1 LTYFSKIKTNNFLKS
16 VLTLSLGTGLA
27 QLVGL
32 ISLPFLSRFYTP
44 EAFAVLGVF
53 ISVGAI
59 FAIFGNAGY
68 ELAIMLPKEKADRL
82 ALLGFSFGVAFL
94 TALLSIFSYF
104 FIDYFEILSK
114 ESLKV
119 FFLVPFGVFF
129 ESCSQALKVWLNKEK
144 KYKSIARARLWQA
157 ISTAGISVA
166 IGALKSWNWG
176 LVVGLVFG
184 IFVKFL
190 FFLLGSNLS
199 LKIILNIDFERT
211 KSNLKNYRH
220 FFKFGIWGTALNTIS
235 RQLPF
240 FILPIYFGEY
250 FTGQFAM
257 SMKVIMLPIGLVAVA
272 IGDVFYEKAN
282 NAWQESELALGK
294 ISKGTFFILL
304 PMAVLILVIGIPLA
318 PFAFTFVLGDQWL
331 EAGKIAQFLL
341 PWIAVMFIT
350 SPLSFL
356 IDVRQKLKFQFL
368 YNIALFAFRLFV
380 LLFGSWYVS
389 KMTTLQYFGIGNAIL
404 VACYLIYLLKLGH
417 VRFFK

>member
-157 ISTAGISVA
+157 ISTACISVA

-235 RQLPF
+235 
-240 FILPIYFGEY
+240 
-250 FTGQFAM
+250 
-257 SMKVIMLPIGLVAVA
+257 
-272 IGDVFYEKAN
+272 
-282 NAWQESELALGK
+282 
-294 ISKGTFFILL
+294 
-304 PMAVLILVIGIPLA
+304 
-318 PFAFTFVLGDQWL
+318 
-331 EAGKIAQFLL
+331 
-341 PWIAVMFIT
+341 
-350 SPLSFL
+350 
-356 IDVRQKLKFQFL
+356 
-368 YNIALFAFRLFV
+368 
-380 LLFGSWYVS
+380 
-389 KMTTLQYFGIGNAIL
+389 
-404 VACYLIYLLKLGH
+404 
-417 VRFFK
+417 

>member
-1 LTYFSKIKTNNFLKS
+1 MTYFSKIKTNNFLKS
-16 VLTLSLGTGLA
+16 VLTLSVGTGLA

-32 ISLPFLSRFYTP
+32 ISLPLLSRFYTP

-68 ELAIMLPKEKADRL
+68 ELAIMLPEKRSDRL
-82 ALLGFSFGVAFL
+82 SLLGFSFWVAFL
-94 TALLSIFSYF
+94 IALLSISSYF

-119 FFLVPFGVFF
+119 FLLVPFGVFF

-157 ISTAGISVA
+157 VSTAVVSIGIGV
-166 IGALKSWNWG
+166 LQSWNWG
-176 LVVGLVFG
+176 LVVGLVLG

-190 FFLLGSNLS
+190 FYLLSSELS
-199 LKIILNIDFERT
+199 LKTILSIDFERT
-211 KSNLKNYRH
+211 KNNLKKYNH
-220 FFKFGIWGTALNTIS
+220 FFKFGIGGTALNTIS

-257 SMKVIMLPIGLVAVA
+257 AMKVIMLPIGLVAVA

-282 NAWQESELALGK
+282 NAFQESELALGK
-294 ISKGTFFILL
+294 ISKRTFLTLL
-304 PMAVLILVIGIPLA
+304 PMSTLILIIGIPLA
-318 PFAFTFVLGDQWL
+318 PWAFTFVLGDQWL
-331 EAGKIAQFLL
+331 EAGEIARFLL

-356 IDVRQKLKFQFL
+356 IDVRQKLKFQLL
-368 YNIALFAFRLFV
+368 YNTVLFAFRLLI
-380 LLFGSWYVS
+380 LLFGAWYIS
-389 KMTTLQYFGIGNAIL
+389 EMSTLKYFGMGNAVL
-404 VACYLIYLLKLGH
+404 VACYLLYLLKLGY